1 MDDTDR
7 NELSTMVVARS
18 ALMMRVAAWVASP
31 GLGALQSSR
40 QQNLCREK
48 NGELRQ
54 E

>member
-18 ALMMRVAAWVASP
+18 ALMTRVAWSP
-31 GLGALQSSR
+31 RLALQSSR

-48 NGELRQ
+48 YGELRQ
-54 E
+54 